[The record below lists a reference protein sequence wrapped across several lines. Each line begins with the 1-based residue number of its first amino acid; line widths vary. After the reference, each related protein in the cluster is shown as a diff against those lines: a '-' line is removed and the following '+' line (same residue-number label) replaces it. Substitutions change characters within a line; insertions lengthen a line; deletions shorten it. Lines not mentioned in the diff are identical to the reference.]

1 MEYLSSPP
9 CFSWVNRSFVLCF
22 VDRCLSFCPFSICHC
37 GACASSYYRF
47 WLPLWC
53 LQTVLHQVHSKLKD
67 LTSVPFAQISQ
78 SKAKWQFKRIS
89 PTVFHLKDDQHR
101 SKYSVLRRD
110 NLISLK
116 QHTLILAKCSLKS
129 ISGNKSSFYVCYVW
143 WTCSSI
149 DSLHFHVHKL
159 RSSCW
164 LGFYSYVA
172 YFIQVLL
179 IETERKLARSFN
191 FAFRYIDGSMG

>member
-1 MEYLSSPP
+1 ML
-9 CFSWVNRSFVLCF
+9 CRSLFVL
-22 VDRCLSFCPFSICHC
+22 LSFF
-37 GACASSYYRF
+37 Y
-47 WLPLWC
+47 LPLWC
-53 LQTVLHQVHSKLKD
+53 MCFFVLQILITPLVSSNCSASSTLKTERSD
-67 LTSVPFAQISQ
+67 FCTFAQISQ
-78 SKAKWQFKRIS
+78 SKVKWQFKRIS

-164 LGFYSYVA
+164 LGFYSYVV

>member
-1 MEYLSSPP
+1 MKHSRTNSFNLSFCFALWYLCKGYRSQIFQFWVYLMRISGIIFTNNGAGIDYPMEYLSSPP

-78 SKAKWQFKRIS
+78 SKAKWQIKRIS

-101 SKYSVLRRD
+101 SKYS
-110 NLISLK
+110 K
-116 QHTLILAKCSLKS
+116 QK
-129 ISGNKSSFYVCYVW
+129 
-143 WTCSSI
+143 I
-149 DSLHFHVHKL
+149 D
-159 RSSCW
+159 
-164 LGFYSYVA
+164 
-172 YFIQVLL
+172 
-179 IETERKLARSFN
+179 
-191 FAFRYIDGSMG
+191 